1 MLFNSLEFF
10 GFLTVVFAVY
20 WAVKGRRAQNVLLLV
35 ASYVFYACWDW
46 RFLALLVGLS
56 AVAHACA
63 GLASAGPRGRGRYGV
78 WTICVVGLG
87 ALGLFKYFNFFM
99 DSFAALS
106 AAIGLRWSPVML
118 KLGLPMGISFFTF
131 KAISYVVDCY
141 KGKIEPSKS
150 WLETVLYVGFFPQ
163 IAAGP
168 IDRATN
174 LMPQFA
180 VARTF
185 DFDRAT
191 RGLAQIAYGLFKKM
205 VVADTLC
212 MYVDKAFANPE
223 LYGSIACLIAAVF
236 YSIQIY
242 CDFSGYSDVACG
254 TCRLL
259 GFEPMLNFD
268 RPYLSRTF
276 SEFWR
281 RWHISLSF
289 WFRDYVYIPLGGSRV
304 PFWKIVRN
312 LWIVFLLSGLW
323 HGAAWT
329 FVIWGGLHA
338 LFQTFGL
345 MKRKVSRNTP
355 PSQKLPHIV
364 LDIALVN
371 LGVAFAW
378 IFFRAHSFVE
388 LKTFMSVLFGGFWKT
403 TLMGLCAGLGPMV
416 LLVCCVSILLLGLS
430 YFTPRDCA
438 FRSVRGRFA
447 FTLACSAAVVVLG
460 IPAGGEF
467 IYFQF

>member
-1 MLFNSLEFF
+1 MLFNTLAFA
-10 GFLTVVFAVY
+10 GFLTVVFAAY
-20 WAVKGRRAQNVLLLV
+20 WAVKGRVAQNGLLLA

-46 RFLALLVGLS
+46 RFLALLIGLS
-56 AVAHACA
+56 AA
-63 GLASAGPRGRGRYGV
+63 GHVCGQQAGAGPRGRGRYGV
-78 WTICVVGLG
+78 WCMCAIGIA
-87 ALGLFKYFNFFM
+87 ALGLFKYFNFFST
-99 DSFAALS
+99 SFAALS
-106 AAIGLRWSPVML
+106 AAVGLQWSPVML

-141 KGKIEPSKS
+141 QGKLTPSAS
-150 WLETVLYVGFFPQ
+150 WCDTFLYIGFFPQ

-174 LMPQFA
+174 LLPQFA
-180 VARTF
+180 AERKF
-185 DFDRAT
+185 DFDQAS

-212 MYVDKAFANPE
+212 MYVDKAFGNPE
-223 LYGSIACLIAAVF
+223 LYGSIACLIAAFF

-304 PFWKIVRN
+304 PFWKIIRN

-338 LFQTFGL
+338 LYQTCGL
-345 MKRKVSRNTP
+345 VQRKVARNAP
-355 PSQKLPHIV
+355 PVSEI
-364 LDIALVN
+364 N
-371 LGVAFAW
+371 
-378 IFFRAHSFVE
+378 
-388 LKTFMSVLFGGFWKT
+388 TYGF
-403 TLMGLCAGLGPMV
+403 
-416 LLVCCVSILLLGLS
+416 
-430 YFTPRDCA
+430 
-438 FRSVRGRFA
+438 
-447 FTLACSAAVVVLG
+447 
-460 IPAGGEF
+460 
-467 IYFQF
+467 

>member
-1 MLFNSLEFF
+1 MLFNSIEFF
-10 GFLTVVFAVY
+10 GFLVVVFAAY
-20 WAVKGRRAQNVLLLV
+20 WAVKGRRTQNVLLLV
-35 ASYVFYACWDW
+35 ASYVFYVCWDW
-46 RFLALLVGLS
+46 RFLALLVWIS
-56 AVAHACA
+56 AVAHVCA
-63 GLASAGPRGRGRYGV
+63 GLASTGPRGRGRYGV
-78 WTICVVGLG
+78 WTICLVGLG
-87 ALGLFKYFNFFM
+87 ALGLFKYFNFFTT
-99 DSFAALS
+99 SFAALS
-106 AAIGLRWSPVML
+106 AAVGLTWSPVML

-141 KGKIEPSKS
+141 KGKIAPSKS
-150 WLETVLYVGFFPQ
+150 WLETFLYVGFFPQ

-180 VARTF
+180 AVRTF

-191 RGLAQIAYGLFKKM
+191 RGLAQIVYGLFKKM

-223 LYGSIACLIAAVF
+223 LYGLIACLIAAIF

-345 MKRKVSRNTP
+345 MKRKMSRNAP
-355 PSQKLPHIV
+355 PSQKLTHIA
-364 LDIALVN
+364 LDVALVN
-371 LGVAFAW
+371 LGVTFAW
-378 IFFRAHSFVE
+378 IFFRAESFSNAMKFVSHMVMDLNFKVRDVIFLSGGMTFAFICAALLIFIGSE
-388 LKTFMSVLFGGFWKT
+388 FMSVDFKFKT
-403 TLMGLCAGLGPMV
+403 RKGLLAFLTLQIVAIV
-416 LLVCCVSILLLGLS
+416 FLS
-430 YFTPRDCA
+430 ASNT
-438 FRSVRGRFA
+438 
-447 FTLACSAAVVVLG
+447 
-460 IPAGGEF
+460 GEF
-467 IYFQF
+467 IYQSF

>member
-1 MLFNSLEFF
+1 MLFNTLEFA
-10 GFLTVVFAVY
+10 GFLTAVFIAY
-20 WAVKGRRAQNVLLLV
+20 WAVKGCRLQNALLLV
-35 ASYVFYACWDW
+35 ASYAFYACWDW
-46 RFLALLVGLS
+46 RFLAILVGLS
-56 AVAHACA
+56 VATHCMARVA
-63 GLASAGPRGRGRYGV
+63 AQHRRSAA
-78 WTICVVGLG
+78 WMICILGLG
-87 ALGLFKYFNFFM
+87 TLGVFKYYNFFM

-106 AAIGLRWSPVML
+106 ATAGIKWSPVML

-141 KGKIEPSKS
+141 QGKVKPSTN
-150 WLETVLYVGFFPQ
+150 WLDSFLYVGFFPQ

-174 LMPQFA
+174 LLPQFA
-180 VARTF
+180 AERRF
-185 DFDRAT
+185 DFDRAS

-223 LYGSIACLIAAVF
+223 LYGSIACLVAAMF

-289 WFRDYVYIPLGGSRV
+289 WFRDYVYIPLGGGRV
-304 PFWKIVRN
+304 PFLKVVRN
-312 LWIVFLLSGLW
+312 IWIVFLLSGLW

-345 MKRKVSRNTP
+345 MARKMARPPPVSEINTY
-355 PSQKLPHIV
+355 
-364 LDIALVN
+364 
-371 LGVAFAW
+371 
-378 IFFRAHSFVE
+378 R
-388 LKTFMSVLFGGFWKT
+388 FG
-403 TLMGLCAGLGPMV
+403 
-416 LLVCCVSILLLGLS
+416 CC
-430 YFTPRDCA
+430 DCQ
-438 FRSVRGRFA
+438 FRSCFRLDFLPCA
-447 FTLACSAAVVVLG
+447 
-460 IPAGGEF
+460 
-467 IYFQF
+467 

>member
-1 MLFNSLEFF
+1 MLFNTLAFA
-10 GFLTVVFAVY
+10 GFLTVVFIAY
-20 WAVKGRRAQNVLLLV
+20 WAVKGRAAQNGLLLA

-56 AVAHACA
+56 VVTHLAAKAGGKKSIWLVCA
-63 GLASAGPRGRGRYGV
+63 
-78 WTICVVGLG
+78 VGLG
-87 ALGLFKYFNFFM
+87 TLGLFKYFNFFST
-99 DSFAALS
+99 SFATLF
-106 AAIGLRWSPVML
+106 AAVGLHWSPVML

-131 KAISYVVDCY
+131 KTISYVVDCY
-141 KGKIEPSKS
+141 QGKLTPSSS
-150 WLETVLYVGFFPQ
+150 WGDTFLYVGFFPQ

-174 LMPQFA
+174 LLPQFA
-180 VARTF
+180 AERKF
-185 DFDRAT
+185 DFEQAS

-212 MYVDKAFANPE
+212 MYVDKAFGNPE
-223 LYGSIACLIAAVF
+223 LYGSIACLIAALF

-259 GFEPMLNFD
+259 GIEPMLNFD

-304 PFWKIVRN
+304 AFWKVVRN

-323 HGAAWT
+323 H
-329 FVIWGGLHA
+329 
-338 LFQTFGL
+338 
-345 MKRKVSRNTP
+345 
-355 PSQKLPHIV
+355 
-364 LDIALVN
+364 
-371 LGVAFAW
+371 
-378 IFFRAHSFVE
+378 
-388 LKTFMSVLFGGFWKT
+388 
-403 TLMGLCAGLGPMV
+403 
-416 LLVCCVSILLLGLS
+416 
-430 YFTPRDCA
+430 
-438 FRSVRGRFA
+438 
-447 FTLACSAAVVVLG
+447 
-460 IPAGGEF
+460 
-467 IYFQF
+467 

>member
-1 MLFNSLEFF
+1 MLFNTLSFA
-10 GFLTVVFAVY
+10 GFLTAVFIAY
-20 WAVKGRRAQNVLLLV
+20 WAVRGCRAQNALLLV
-35 ASYVFYACWDW
+35 ASYVFYACWNW
-46 RFLALLVGLS
+46 RFLAILVGLS
-56 AVAHACA
+56 AVTHCMTRIAAQHRR
-63 GLASAGPRGRGRYGV
+63 LAV
-78 WTICVVGLG
+78 WVVCVLGLG
-87 ALGLFKYFNFFM
+87 TLGLFKYFNFFM
-99 DSFAALS
+99 NSFEVLS
-106 AAIGLRWSPVML
+106 ASIGLHWSPVML

-141 KGKIEPSKS
+141 QGKVKPSAS
-150 WLETVLYVGFFPQ
+150 WLDSFLYVGFFPQ

-174 LMPQFA
+174 LLPQI
-180 VARTF
+180 VAERKF
-185 DFDRAT
+185 DFDQAT

-212 MYVDKAFANPE
+212 MYVNKAFANPE

-304 PFWKIVRN
+304 PFWKVVRN

-329 FVIWGGLHA
+329 FAIWGGLHA

-345 MKRKVSRNTP
+345 MKRKMSRNAP
-355 PSQKLPHIV
+355 PVSEINTYRFGCYDCQFGRCFRLDFLP
-364 LDIALVN
+364 
-371 LGVAFAW
+371 
-378 IFFRAHSFVE
+378 
-388 LKTFMSVLFGGFWKT
+388 
-403 TLMGLCAGLGPMV
+403 CA
-416 LLVCCVSILLLGLS
+416 
-430 YFTPRDCA
+430 
-438 FRSVRGRFA
+438 
-447 FTLACSAAVVVLG
+447 
-460 IPAGGEF
+460 
-467 IYFQF
+467 

>member
-1 MLFNSLEFF
+1 MLFNTLEFA
-10 GFLTVVFAVY
+10 GFVAVVFAAY
-20 WAVKGRRAQNVLLLV
+20 WAVKGLRAQNVLLLA
-35 ASYVFYACWDW
+35 ASYAFYAYWDW
-46 RFLALLVGLS
+46 RFLLILAGIS
-56 AVAHACA
+56 AVAHV
-63 GLASAGPRGRGRYGV
+63 GSRLASTGPRGRGQCGV
-78 WTICVVGLG
+78 WLVCLVGLG
-87 ALGLFKYFNFFM
+87 ALGLFKYYDFFAN
-99 DSFAALS
+99 SFAAVSS
-106 AAIGLRWSPVML
+106 AFGLHWSPAML

-141 KGKIEPSKS
+141 RGKLSPARS
-150 WLETVLYVGFFPQ
+150 WVDSFLYVGFFPQ
-163 IAAGP
+163 LAAGP

-174 LMPQFA
+174 LLPQFA
-180 VARTF
+180 AERKF
-185 DFDRAT
+185 DFDRAS

-212 MYVDKAFANPE
+212 LYVDKAYSNPA
-223 LYGSIACLIAAVF
+223 LYGSIACLIAAIF

-338 LFQTFGL
+338 LFQTGGL
-345 MKRKVSRNTP
+345 MVRKATRNATP
-355 PSQKLPHIV
+355 SSKLRHVV
-364 LDIALVN
+364 LDIMVVN
-371 LGVAFAW
+371 LGVMAAW
-378 IFFRAHSFVE
+378 IFFRARTFAE
-388 LKTFMSVLFGGFWKT
+388 LKAFLSVLLGARWGVA
-403 TLMGLCAGLGPMV
+403 MSQLCAGLGPMV
-416 LLVCCVSILLLGLS
+416 MLVCLMGVFLLGLS
-430 YFTPRDCA
+430 YLMPRDCT
-438 FRSVRGRFA
+438 FKTTRGRFL
-447 FTLACSAAVVVLG
+447 FTFACAAGVVLLG
-460 IPAGGEF
+460 IPSGGEF

>member
-1 MLFNSLEFF
+1 MLFNTLAFA
-10 GFLTVVFAVY
+10 GFLTAVFIVY
-20 WAVKGRRAQNVLLLV
+20 WALRGRVAQNGLLLA
-35 ASYVFYACWDW
+35 ASYVFYACWDC
-46 RFLALLVGLS
+46 RFLAILVGLS
-56 AVAHACA
+56 AVAHLAAKVGGKKSVWLVCA
-63 GLASAGPRGRGRYGV
+63 
-78 WTICVVGLG
+78 VGLG
-87 ALGLFKYFNFFM
+87 TLGLFKYFNFFST
-99 DSFAALS
+99 SFAALS
-106 AAIGLRWSPVML
+106 AAVGLQWSPVML

-141 KGKIEPSKS
+141 QGKLTPSAS
-150 WLETVLYVGFFPQ
+150 WCDTFLYIGFFPQ

-174 LMPQFA
+174 LLPQFA
-180 VARTF
+180 AERKF
-185 DFDRAT
+185 DFEQAS

-212 MYVDKAFANPE
+212 MYVDKAFGNPE
-223 LYGSIACLIAAVF
+223 LYGSIACLIAAFF

-304 PFWKIVRN
+304 PFWKIIRN

-338 LFQTFGL
+338 LFVTYDAFKKKFPMLLFDFASKLRLDVPITF
-345 MKRKVSRNTP
+345 
-355 PSQKLPHIV
+355 
-364 LDIALVN
+364 
-371 LGVAFAW
+371 LGVTFAW
-378 IFFRAHSFVE
+378 IFFRAHTFAE
-388 LKTFMSVLFGGFWKT
+388 LKAFLSVLFGAHWQFS
-403 TLMGLCAGLGPMV
+403 MMRLCAGLGPM
-416 LLVCCVSILLLGLS
+416 LFLAACLS
-430 YFTPRDCA
+430 VVALSMSYLMPRDCS
-438 FRSVRGRFA
+438 FKTVRAKFL
-447 FTLACSAAVVVLG
+447 FTLACAAMVIFFGV
-460 IPAGGEF
+460 PSGGEF

>member
-1 MLFNSLEFF
+1 MLFNTLEFA
-10 GFLTVVFAVY
+10 GFITVVFAAY
-20 WAVKGRRAQNVLLLV
+20 WAVKGSRAQNVLLLA
-35 ASYVFYACWDW
+35 ASYAFYACWDW
-46 RFLALLVGLS
+46 RFLVILVGMS
-56 AVAHACA
+56 AVAHV
-63 GLASAGPRGRGRYGV
+63 GGRLASAGPRGRGQYGV
-78 WTICVVGLG
+78 WLVCLVGLG
-87 ALGLFKYFNFFM
+87 ALGLFKYYDFFAN
-99 DSFAALS
+99 SFAAMSS
-106 AAIGLRWSPVML
+106 AVGLRWSPVML

-141 KGKIEPSKS
+141 RGKLSPARS
-150 WLETVLYVGFFPQ
+150 WVDSFLYVGFFPQ
-163 IAAGP
+163 LAAGP

-174 LMPQFA
+174 LLPQFA
-180 VARTF
+180 TERKF
-185 DFDRAT
+185 DFDRAS

-212 MYVDKAFANPE
+212 LYVDKAYSNPE
-223 LYGSIACLIAAVF
+223 LYGSIACLIAAIF

-304 PFWKIVRN
+304 PLWKIVRN

-338 LFQTFGL
+338 FFQTGGL
-345 MKRKVSRNTP
+345 LLRKITRNAP
-355 PSQKLPHIV
+355 PSQKLRYIV
-364 LDIALVN
+364 LDVMIVN
-371 LGVAFAW
+371 LGVMVAW
-378 IFFRAHSFVE
+378 IFFRARTFTE
-388 LKTFMSVLFGGFWKT
+388 LKTFLSVLFGARWGFA
-403 TLMGLCAGLGPMV
+403 MSQLCAGLGPMV
-416 LLVCCVSILLLGLS
+416 MLVCLAGVILLGLS
-430 YFTPRDCA
+430 YLMPRDCA
-438 FRSVRGRFA
+438 FKTLRGRFL
-447 FTLACSAAVVVLG
+447 FTLACAVGVVLLG
-460 IPAGGEF
+460 IPSGGEF

>member
-1 MLFNSLEFF
+1 MLFNTLQFF
-10 GFLTVVFAVY
+10 GFLTLVFSVY
-20 WAVKGRRAQNVLLLV
+20 WAMKGVRAQNALLLV
-35 ASYVFYACWDW
+35 ASYVFYAIWDW
-46 RFLALLVGLS
+46 RFLGLLIGLSVVAHLCACRAAERNRLPVWIVCLVGL
-56 AVAHACA
+56 
-63 GLASAGPRGRGRYGV
+63 G
-78 WTICVVGLG
+78 T
-87 ALGLFKYFNFFM
+87 LGLFKYYNFFA
-99 DSFAALS
+99 DSFSALS
-106 AAIGLRWSPVML
+106 AAVGFKWAPVML

-141 KGKIEPSKS
+141 QGKVKPAEH
-150 WLETVLYVGFFPQ
+150 WVDALLYVGFFPQ

-174 LMPQFA
+174 LLPQFA
-180 VARTF
+180 AKRTF

-205 VVADTLC
+205 VVADLLC
-212 MYVDKAFANPE
+212 MYVDKAFANPA
-223 LYGSIACLIAAVF
+223 LYGSQTCMIAAVF

-268 RPYLSRTF
+268 RPYLSKSF

-338 LFQTFGL
+338 LFQTLGL
-345 MKRKVSRNTP
+345 LKRKLTNAQAGNRTIRTLEQFTVF
-355 PSQKLPHIV
+355 
-364 LDIALVN
+364 
-371 LGVAFAW
+371 LGVTFAW
-378 IFFRAHSFVE
+378 IFFRAHSFAE
-388 LKTFMSVLFGGFWKT
+388 LKFFLSVLFSGQWKFN
-403 TLMGLCAGLGPMV
+403 MMSLCAANGPMMMTICCLSV
-416 LLVCCVSILLLGLS
+416 LLLALS
-430 YFTPRDCA
+430 YLTPRDCA
-438 FRSVRGRFA
+438 FKTTRGKFL
-447 FTLACSAAVVVLG
+447 FTLTCAAFVVLLG
-460 IPAGGEF
+460 IPCGGEF

>member
-1 MLFNSLEFF
+1 MLFNTLAFA
-10 GFLTVVFAVY
+10 GFLTAVFAAY
-20 WAVKGRRAQNVLLLV
+20 WAVKGRVAQNGLLLA

-46 RFLALLVGLS
+46 RFLALLIGLS
-56 AVAHACA
+56 AA
-63 GLASAGPRGRGRYGV
+63 GHVCGQLASAGPRGRGRYGV
-78 WTICVVGLG
+78 VCMCVIGIA
-87 ALGLFKYFNFFM
+87 ALGLFKYFNFFST
-99 DSFAALS
+99 SFAALS
-106 AAIGLRWSPVML
+106 AAVGLQWSPVML

-141 KGKIEPSKS
+141 QGKLTPSAS
-150 WLETVLYVGFFPQ
+150 WCDTFLYIGFFPQ

-174 LMPQFA
+174 LLPQFA
-180 VARTF
+180 AERKF
-185 DFDRAT
+185 DFDQAT

-212 MYVDKAFANPE
+212 MYVDMAWKNPE
-223 LYGSIACLIAAVF
+223 LYGALSCLIAAFF

-259 GFEPMLNFD
+259 GIEPMMNFD
-268 RPYLSRTF
+268 RPYLSRSF

-281 RWHISLSF
+281 RWHISLSV

-304 PFWKIVRN
+304 SFWKVIRN

-338 LFQTFGL
+338 LFQTCGL
-345 MKRKVSRNTP
+345 VRRKVARNAP
-355 PSQKLPHIV
+355 PSQKLTHMV
-364 LDIALVN
+364 FDVMLVN
-371 LGVAFAW
+371 LGVTFAW
-378 IFFRAHSFVE
+378 VFFRAPTFVE
-388 LKTFMSVLFGGFWKT
+388 LTTYFSVLFGNYWQFS
-403 TLMGLCAGLGPMV
+403 MMRLCSGMGPMFF
-416 LLVCCVSILLLGLS
+416 LVCLINVSLLALS
-430 YFTPRDCA
+430 YLTPRDCA
-438 FRSVRGRFA
+438 FKTVRGRFL
-447 FTLACSAAVVVLG
+447 FTLACAAAVVILG
-460 IPAGGEF
+460 IPASGEF

>member
-1 MLFNSLEFF
+1 MLFNTPAFF
-10 GFLTVVFAVY
+10 LFLVVVFAVY
-20 WAVKGRRAQNVLLLV
+20 WAVGKCHVQNQLLLA

-56 AVAHACA
+56 AVTHLVAKA
-63 GLASAGPRGRGRYGV
+63 GGKKSIWL
-78 WTICVVGLG
+78 ICVVGLG
-87 ALGLFKYFNFFM
+87 TLGLFKYFNFFST
-99 DSFAALS
+99 SFAALS
-106 AAIGLRWSPVML
+106 AAVGLQWSPVIL

-131 KAISYVVDCY
+131 KAVSYVVDCY
-141 KGKIEPSKS
+141 HGKLNPSAS
-150 WLETVLYVGFFPQ
+150 WCDTFLYIGFFPQ

-174 LMPQFA
+174 LLPQFA
-180 VARTF
+180 AERKF
-185 DFDRAT
+185 DFDQVS
-191 RGLAQIAYGLFKKM
+191 RGLAQVAYGLFKKM

-212 MYVDKAFANPE
+212 MYVDRAFGNPE
-223 LYGSIACLIAAVF
+223 LYGSFACLIAAFF

-304 PFWKIVRN
+304 PFWKVIRN

-345 MKRKVSRNTP
+345 MKRKMSRNAP
-355 PSQKLPHIV
+355 PSQKLAHMV
-364 LDIALVN
+364 LDVMLVN
-371 LGVAFAW
+371 LGVTFAW
-378 IFFRAHSFVE
+378 IFFRAHTFVE
-388 LKTFMSVLFGGFWKT
+388 MKAFLSVLFGAHWQFSMMNIYVGRGAIYFS
-403 TLMGLCAGLGPMV
+403 LCLFN
-416 LLVCCVSILLLGLS
+416 ILCLALS
-430 YFTPRDCA
+430 YLIPRDCDIKI
-438 FRSVRGRFA
+438 VKGRFV
-447 FTLACSAAVVVLG
+447 FTLVCFVLVFILG
-460 IPAGGEF
+460 ITSSGEF

>member
-1 MLFNSLEFF
+1 MLFNSIEFF
-10 GFLTVVFAVY
+10 GFLAAVFVAY
-20 WAVKGRRAQNVLLLV
+20 WSVKGRRAQNAILLA

-46 RFLALLVGLS
+46 RFLGVLAGISLIAHLVAGWRS
-56 AVAHACA
+56 RAAVW
-63 GLASAGPRGRGRYGV
+63 V
-78 WTICVVGLG
+78 ICIAGLG

-106 AAIGLRWSPVML
+106 ASVGLRWSPVL
-118 KLGLPMGISFFTF
+118 LRLGLPMGLSFFTF
-131 KAISYVVDCY
+131 KAISYVVDCRQ
-141 KGKIEPSKS
+141 GKVAPSGG
-150 WLETVLYVGFFPQ
+150 WLETFLYVGFFPQ

-174 LMPQFA
+174 LLPQFA
-180 VARTF
+180 ARRDF

-191 RGLAQIAYGLFKKM
+191 RGLAQVAYGLFKKM

-212 MYVDKAFANPE
+212 LYVDKAFANPE
-223 LYGSIACLIAAVF
+223 LYGSVACLLAALF

-338 LFQTFGL
+338 LFQTLGL
-345 MKRKVSRNTP
+345 MRRKAAGNVP
-355 PSQKLPHIV
+355 PSRKPARIV
-364 LDIALVN
+364 LDVALVN

-378 IFFRAHSFVE
+378 IFFRARSVLE
-388 LKTFMSVLFGGFWKT
+388 LKAFMSVLLGGCWTT
-403 TLMGLCAGLGPMV
+403 TLRGLCAGLGPMV

-430 YFTPRDCA
+430 YLTPRDCA

-447 FTLACSAAVVVLG
+447 FTLACAAAVVILG

>member
-10 GFLTVVFAVY
+10 GFLTVVFAAY
-20 WAVKGRRAQNVLLLV
+20 WAVKGCRAQNWLLLA
-35 ASYVFYACWDW
+35 ASYAFYACWDW
-46 RFLALLVGLS
+46 RFLVLLAGLS
-56 AVAHACA
+56 AVTHFAARLGGKKSVWLVCLA
-63 GLASAGPRGRGRYGV
+63 GLGTLGV
-78 WTICVVGLG
+78 
-87 ALGLFKYFNFFM
+87 FKYFNFFAA
-99 DSFAALS
+99 SFAAWS
-106 AAIGLRWSPVML
+106 AAIGLHWSPVML

-131 KAISYVVDCY
+131 KAISYVVDCHQ
-141 KGKIEPSKS
+141 GKLKPSTT
-150 WLETVLYVGFFPQ
+150 WRDTFLYIAFFPQ

-174 LMPQFA
+174 LMQQFA
-180 VARTF
+180 KKRTF
-185 DFDRAT
+185 DFDQAS

-205 VVADTLC
+205 VVADLLC
-212 MYVDKAFANPE
+212 MYVDKAFGNPE
-223 LYGSIACLIAAVF
+223 FYGSIACLIAVVF

-259 GFEPMLNFD
+259 GIEPMLNFD
-268 RPYLSRTF
+268 RPYLSRSF

-304 PFWKIVRN
+304 PFWKIIRN

-338 LFQTFGL
+338 LFQTCGL
-345 MKRKVSRNTP
+345 VKRKMLRIPP
-355 PSQKLPHIV
+355 PSQKLPHIL
-364 LDIALVN
+364 LDVMVVN
-371 LGVAFAW
+371 AGVAFAW
-378 IFFRAHSFVE
+378 IFFRAHTFAE
-388 LKTFMSVLFGGFWKT
+388 LKTFLSVLFGAHWQFS
-403 TLMGLCAGLGPMV
+403 MMRLCAGTGPMMFF
-416 LLVCCVSILLLGLS
+416 VSCIAVLGLACS
-430 YFTPRDCA
+430 YLTPRDCA
-438 FRSVRGRFA
+438 FKMTSSRFL
-447 FTLACSAAVVVLG
+447 FTLACAAAIIFFGV
-460 IPAGGEF
+460 PTGGEF

>member
-10 GFLTVVFAVY
+10 GFLAIVFAVY
-20 WAVKGRRAQNVLLLV
+20 WAVKDCRLQNALLLV
-35 ASYVFYACWDW
+35 ASYVFYAWWDW
-46 RFLALLVGLS
+46 RFLGVLVGLS
-56 AVAHACA
+56 LATHLCA
-63 GLASAGPRGRGRYGV
+63 KAASSINRTLPV
-78 WTICVVGLG
+78 WIICFVGLG
-87 ALGLFKYFNFFM
+87 VLCVFKYYNFFIN
-99 DSFAALS
+99 SFSALS
-106 AAIGLRWSPVML
+106 ASVGLSWSPALL

-141 KGKIEPSKS
+141 KGKLKPSLS
-150 WLETVLYVGFFPQ
+150 WLDSFLYVGFFPQ
-163 IAAGP
+163 ISAGP

-174 LMPQFA
+174 LLPQFA
-180 VARTF
+180 ATRTF
-185 DFDRAT
+185 DFDRVT
-191 RGLAQIAYGLFKKM
+191 QGLAQIAYGLFKKM

-212 MYVDKAFANPE
+212 MYVNKAFENPDF
-223 LYGSIACLIAAVF
+223 YGSIACLLATVF

-254 TCRLL
+254 TCRML

-268 RPYLSRTF
+268 RPYLSKSF

-289 WFRDYVYIPLGGSRV
+289 WFRDYVYIPLGGGRV

-338 LFQTFGL
+338 LFQTMGL
-345 MKRKVSRNTP
+345 IKRKVTGNAP
-355 PSQKLPHIV
+355 PSRKMSI
-364 LDIALVN
+364 IALNVLGVN

-378 IFFRAHSFVE
+378 IFFRAHDFAE
-388 LKTFMSVLFGGFWKT
+388 LKSFISVLFGPHWEFS
-403 TLMGLCAGLGPMV
+403 MMRLCAGRGPMFF
-416 LLVCCVSILLLGLS
+416 LVCLVGIGLLSLS
-430 YFTPRDCA
+430 YLTPRDCA
-438 FRSVRGRFA
+438 FKTVRSRFV
-447 FTLACSAAVVVLG
+447 FTLACAAAIVLLG
-460 IPAGGEF
+460 IPNGGEF